1 MLNKSTSRS
10 KYVVQSGVTPYPI
23 GFKFLY
29 NGDDTPQIRVTIGDM
44 VAVEN
49 VHFVIT
55 EDLLNIKLIP
65 LEEEAP
71 ADPNDYSWMNKW
83 VGKPLV
89 IERDI
94 PFVQDSDYR
103 LGRISPEQIERDFDL
118 SVMRDQ
124 ELAQSNEDIGV
135 RIDANVAEIAAA
147 KARISANEGDID
159 LLEDKTHE
167 LENAISEEA
176 ENRAHE
182 DSILS
187 AKIEQLNTRNE
198 EYREEAANAI
208 AAEAVAR
215 STAFTTLQEAI
226 TEEMGERAAVD
237 TNLVNLISDTN
248 NTVAAVNKAVQD
260 VGAKVDTKQDELVA
274 GENIKIEGNVISA
287 EGGGGAEFPDQTD
300 NAGKFLMTNGSSVS
314 WGSALVNRA
323 EPVSQS
329 SSLAVGAESVT
340 HGSYGVAL
348 GALSRAYIG
357 STAVGYYTTTYAGNS
372 VACGNFA
379 RVKNSGAGG
388 TAIGCN
394 AIVEAENATQV
405 GAGTNSDANTFKVSN
420 GNGNFEMMSAD
431 GTVPTD
437 RYTTTPT
444 TAGTYV
450 PKLTIAGDGTA
461 TREWGTESGGGGQDL
476 SNYLQLSGGTM
487 TGPLSI
493 NPAVVDTFGTV
504 MTLSYGNN
512 DVVITK
518 SRYDKAL
525 RFVETSIYAAGIHPY
540 STGSEIGT
548 ASSGFK
554 SVFVRQISGSTS
566 YGDLHYLT
574 VPNKDGTIATIEDIN
589 AIGGD
594 GTAGQVLTKTDTGME
609 WQNAS
614 GGSGDTIQFEQ
625 LPTPSADYAGK
636 ILQYVG
642 EDGAYKSGHF
652 YKCVETADIMGMG
665 YTMDGAQITVTVD
678 TQKFLAQNPVWADYG
693 MPTWRADG
701 GGGVWNVWTQDP
713 ALSLTDDELRN
724 TWGVAVNTSDGSP
737 YTGGN
742 ASITV
747 QNMGTTYAWIEV
759 ELGGGG
765 AEFPDQ
771 TDNAGK
777 FLMTDGSSV
786 SWGEALANRN
796 GGRAGSFFVTDGSLT
811 NYATYNVAV
820 GAGAS
825 SRANA
830 VHVGYQCY
838 DYDTAGNSV
847 GIGREVTT
855 YGHSIAIGHKCE
867 TRGYYAIQLGSANV
881 NGYTRNSDAHTF
893 KVGNG
898 KGNFEMMDANGN
910 IPLERLTYVTD
921 QIGDI
926 STALT
931 AILGE

>member
-10 KYVVQSGVTPYPI
+10 EYVVQSGVTPYPI

-71 ADPNDYSWMNKW
+71 ADPNDYSWLEKW
-83 VGKPLV
+83 VGMSLV

-94 PFVQDSDYR
+94 PFVQESDYR

-124 ELAQSNEDIGV
+124 ELAQSNEDIRV

-176 ENRAHE
+176 EARASG
-182 DSILS
+182 DSQLLD
-187 AKIEQLNTRNE
+187 KFEQLNTRNE
-198 EYREEAANAI
+198 DYREDAANAI
-208 AAEAVAR
+208 AAEAKARSETDTTLQKAIAAEGVAR
-215 STAFTTLQEAI
+215 STA
-226 TEEMGERAAVD
+226 D
-237 TNLVNLISDTN
+237 TNLTNLIRDTNDTVAALN
-248 NTVAAVNKAVQD
+248 NTVQD
-260 VGAKVDTKQDELVA
+260 VDAKVNAKQDKLVA

-323 EPVSQS
+323 EPVSHS

-394 AIVEAENATQV
+394 AIVEAENATQL
-405 GAGTNSDANTFKVSN
+405 GAGTNDDANTFKIAN

-450 PKLTIAGDGTA
+450 PKLTIAEDGTA
-461 TREWGTESGGGGQDL
+461 TREWGAESGGEGQDL

-493 NPAVVDTFGTV
+493 NPEVEGSYGTV
-504 MTLSYGNN
+504 MTLSYGDN
-512 DVVITK
+512 DVVIQK
-518 SRYDKAL
+518 SRYSNVLK
-525 RFVETSIYAAGIHPY
+525 FEGTTISVAGITPQGQ
-540 STGSEIGT
+540 TAKIGQ
-548 ASSGFK
+548 ASAGFE
-554 SVFVRQISGSTS
+554 SIFVRQISGSTS

-589 AIGGD
+589 AIGG
-594 GTAGQVLTKTDTGME
+594 G
-609 WQNAS
+609 
-614 GGSGDTIQFEQ
+614 GDTIQFEQ

-642 EDGAYKSGHF
+642 EDGTYKSGHF
-652 YKCVETADIMGMG
+652 YKCVETADIFSGG
-665 YTMDGAQITVTVD
+665 YTMDGESITVTVD

-701 GGGVWNVWTQDP
+701 GGGVWSVWTQDP
-713 ALSLTDDELRN
+713 PLSLTDDELRN

-765 AEFPDQ
+765 GGQDLSNYLQLSGGTMTGPITLEWSGTGTATPFVSIKSKYTNTSTGTAYAYDLLKFTPSGSAVFYGDI
-771 TDNAGK
+771 TSGSLIPNSNNRTIGDNRSK
-777 FLMTDGSSV
+777 WFRVYTQSLY
-786 SWGEALANRN
+786 N
-796 GGRAGSFFVTDGSLT
+796 GGTLQLPT
-811 NYATYNVAV
+811 
-820 GAGAS
+820 
-825 SRANA
+825 
-830 VHVGYQCY
+830 
-838 DYDTAGNSV
+838 TAG
-847 GIGREVTT
+847 T
-855 YGHSIAIGHKCE
+855 IARVEDIN
-867 TRGYYAIQLGSANV
+867 AAV
-881 NGYTRNSDAHTF
+881 
-893 KVGNG
+893 
-898 KGNFEMMDANGN
+898 
-910 IPLERLTYVTD
+910 
-921 QIGDI
+921 GDI

-931 AILGE
+931 AIIGE